1 MPPAT
6 PPPVLD
12 PRRLARLRSTGIL
25 DADPDESFDR
35 MTRLAAHLLGA
46 PVALASFV
54 DADRQF
60 FMSRCGEIPE
70 PWASA
75 RQTPLSHSFC
85 QFVVASGEPLVIEDA
100 RAHPLVH
107 DNLAIEDLGVVAYA
121 GAPIHAADGTV
132 LGSFC
137 VVDVEERSWTPR
149 EVQILTDLAA
159 AVDAEIALRQAREAA
174 DQANRAKSD
183 FLANMS
189 HEIRTPMNAV
199 IGVTE
204 LLLQTDL
211 DDEQR
216 EYVEVVRNSGDALL
230 EVINDIL
237 DLSRIEAGRLEL
249 AVAPFRLKDL
259 LSSLRALDFKARRKA
274 LDFRIE
280 LSGNVPPAFLGDEG
294 RIRQVL
300 VNLVGNA
307 LKFTE
312 EGGILVHVEAR
323 PAGDGLT
330 ALHFAVRDTGI
341 GIKADRR
348 EAIFESFAQ
357 EDVGT
362 HRRFGGSG
370 LGLTI
375 SKNLTH
381 LMGGRIWLESEV
393 GVGST
398 FHVEIPLLEAEAPAV
413 AQVEETPSGV
423 DRSYRVLLAD
433 DNPMN
438 QLVGR
443 RMLETDGHHVTVV
456 DNGEKVLE
464 ALTLGGI
471 DVVLMDIEMPVL
483 GGLETAREQRRREA
497 VEGGHVPIVALTA
510 HAMAGDRERA
520 LDAGMDGYLTK
531 PLRQAE
537 LRAALDTYAGRD
549 AASAPPARGLPSGAL
564 TREDILDAVWGEEEL
579 LASVAQVW
587 METKDEF
594 RRDVRG
600 AVERRDAAAL
610 RVAAH
615 RVKGAALAVG
625 ARVLAARAHA
635 LEEMGGSG
643 SVGEEADKVLT
654 DFEASAD
661 ELTGVLAPLLPRP

>member
-1 MPPAT
+1 M
-6 PPPVLD
+6 
-12 PRRLARLRSTGIL
+12 
-25 DADPDESFDR
+25 
-35 MTRLAAHLLGA
+35 
-46 PVALASFV
+46 
-54 DADRQF
+54 
-60 FMSRCGEIPE
+60 
-70 PWASA
+70 
-75 RQTPLSHSFC
+75 
-85 QFVVASGEPLVIEDA
+85 
-100 RAHPLVH
+100 
-107 DNLAIEDLGVVAYA
+107 
-121 GAPIHAADGTV
+121 
-132 LGSFC
+132 
-137 VVDVEERSWTPR
+137 
-149 EVQILTDLAA
+149 
-159 AVDAEIALRQAREAA
+159 
-174 DQANRAKSD
+174 
-183 FLANMS
+183 
-189 HEIRTPMNAV
+189 
-199 IGVTE
+199 
-204 LLLQTDL
+204 
-211 DDEQR
+211 
-216 EYVEVVRNSGDALL
+216 
-230 EVINDIL
+230 
-237 DLSRIEAGRLEL
+237 
-249 AVAPFRLKDL
+249 
-259 LSSLRALDFKARRKA
+259 
-274 LDFRIE
+274 
-280 LSGNVPPAFLGDEG
+280 
-294 RIRQVL
+294 
-300 VNLVGNA
+300 
-307 LKFTE
+307 
-312 EGGILVHVEAR
+312 
-323 PAGDGLT
+323 
-330 ALHFAVRDTGI
+330 
-341 GIKADRR
+341 
-348 EAIFESFAQ
+348 
-357 EDVGT
+357 GT

-413 AQVEETPSGV
+413 AQVEEAPSGV